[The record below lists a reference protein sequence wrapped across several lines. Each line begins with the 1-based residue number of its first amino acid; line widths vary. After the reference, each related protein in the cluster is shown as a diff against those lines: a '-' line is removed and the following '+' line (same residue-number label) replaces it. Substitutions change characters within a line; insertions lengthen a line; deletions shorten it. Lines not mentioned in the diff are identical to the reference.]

1 MGCSQGKTTMPSS
14 VGVSKT
20 TKGKTTEPPT
30 TGSPPT
36 LLSPSNAQKQ
46 KVGVEDVVGASGD
59 YAADNGQELIK
70 SSETA
75 AIQQDAEKDWP
86 LRWKA
91 LRVFAMADKTMH
103 GLLDVKELAADGND
117 VVFHGMLQG
126 FLGAHADDLLSLSAW
141 LGSVKKLALGDEV
154 KAGLFLDLCL
164 KHISDQQERWPLRDE
179 ALQVFRMG
187 DRNGDCQLDMNELTE
202 IRQSA
207 DFAQAMINSIDI
219 DKDGT
224 VSKGEWLAYVKRLA
238 DQSEESAAAVLA
250 LYRKQ
255 LGESSNTA
263 EAYNAAKSAM
273 SALVED
279 SSANTT
285 QGSFWWACC

>member
-1 MGCSQGKTTMPSS
+1 MGCSHGKTTKPSA
-14 VGVSKT
+14 VGVNKT
-20 TKGKTTEPPT
+20 TKDKTTKPPT
-30 TGSPPT
+30 TESPPT

-46 KVGVEDVVGASGD
+46 KVVVEDGVGASGD
-59 YAADNGQELIK
+59 YAVDSGQELTR

-103 GLLDVKELAADGND
+103 GLLDVKELTADGND
-117 VVFHGMLQG
+117 VVFHDMLQG
-126 FLGAHADDLLSLSAW
+126 VLGGHADDLLSLSAW
-141 LGSVKKLALGDEV
+141 LGSMKKLALGDEV

-164 KHISDQQERWPLRDE
+164 KHVSDQQERWPLRDE

-187 DRNGDCQLDMNELTE
+187 DGNGDYQLDMNELTE

-238 DQSEESAAAVLA
+238 DQNEESAAAVLA

-263 EAYNAAKSAM
+263 EAYDAAKSAM
-273 SALVED
+273 NALVED

>member
-1 MGCSQGKTTMPSS
+1 MGCSQGKTTKPSA
-14 VGVSKT
+14 VGVNKT
-20 TKGKTTEPPT
+20 TKDKTKPATTE
-30 TGSPPT
+30 SPPT
-36 LLSPSNAQKQ
+36 LLSPSNTQKQ
-46 KVGVEDVVGASGD
+46 KVVVEDVVGASED
-59 YAADNGQELIK
+59 HAADKGQELTQ

-75 AIQQDAEKDWP
+75 AIQQDAEKNWP

-91 LRVFAMADKTMH
+91 LRVFAMADKTMQ

-117 VVFHGMLQG
+117 GVFLDMLQG
-126 FLGAHADDLLSLSAW
+126 VLGGHADDLLSLSAW
-141 LGSVKKLALGDEV
+141 LESVKKLALGDEV

-164 KHISDQQERWPLRDE
+164 KHISDELEQWPLRDE

-238 DQSEESAAAVLA
+238 DQNEESAAAVLA

-273 SALVED
+273 NALVED